1 MGELDAAGKKKREG
15 NVSIPSVGF
24 RSSLA
29 LSNPIYADSNVALVA
44 TVHRDFKLIK
54 LWLVLIA
61 AESPEV

>member
-1 MGELDAAGKKKREG
+1 MKEPRRGRGKETRRKCLDSSRRG
-15 NVSIPSVGF
+15 
-24 RSSLA
+24 SSLA
-29 LSNPIYADSNVALVA
+29 LSNPIYVDSNVALVA